1 MTAVHAMLN
10 VTKCNFSYSEDCLAK
25 TQKKPNKWC
34 HNCSVLFL
42 KSIT

>member
-25 TQKKPNKWC
+25 TQKSPTNGVII
-34 HNCSVLFL
+34 VLYSF
-42 KSIT
+42 